1 MFRKITKWFI
11 DTFKVEFFLGT
22 RDRTVLEGEILPWLS
37 AQPSLRRVLFVG
49 CEWYTY
55 GYRKW
60 FQADTYWTLDYAPEK
75 KVFGSDRLHITDSM
89 AQLAAHF
96 GPESLD
102 LIICNGVFGWG
113 LNAPGDIE
121 AAFSAAHR
129 ALRPGGLFLLGWNDV
144 PKRRPVPIEN
154 ITALRA
160 FSPTLLG
167 PLGASQFLTKG
178 PNRHT
183 YALYRKD

>member
-1 MFRKITKWFI
+1 MLRKIVKWFI
-11 DTFKVEFFLGT
+11 DTFRLEIFLGT
-22 RDRTVLEGEILPWLS
+22 RDRTVLEREILPWLS

-60 FQADTYWTLDYAPEK
+60 FSTDTYWTLDYAPEK
-75 KVFGSDRLHITDSM
+75 RVFGSDRLHITDSM
-89 AQLAAHF
+89 TRLAAHF
-96 GPESLD
+96 EPASLD

-113 LNAPGDIE
+113 LNAPIDIE

-129 ALRPGGLFLLGWNDV
+129 ALRPGGFFLLGWNDV
-144 PKRRPVPIEN
+144 PKRRPVPIES
-154 ITALRA
+154 IAALRA
-160 FSPTLLG
+160 FMPAPLG
-167 PLGASQFLTKG
+167 PLGVTQFLTKG

-183 YALYRKD
+183 YTLFRKN